1 MAGERLWFFQPE
13 WIQSSLLNKYIEGG
27 LGDRHVAPAS
37 NKSFDREPVVVRL
50 EDPGI
55 ETEGERAIGARL
67 QVTFAPG
74 RAGFFCKFCEKT
86 RSTTARPLLIT
97 DIHQQTLRQSFGW
110 LDAGAT

>member
-55 ETEGERAIGARL
+55 ETEGERVLGAQL
-67 QVTFAPG
+67 QVTFAPDAPASG
-74 RAGFFCKFCEKT
+74 RREGCAVGLNIGIRLEFE
-86 RSTTARPLLIT
+86 R
-97 DIHQQTLRQSFGW
+97 
-110 LDAGAT
+110 